1 MRVKNIDYP
10 ISQVASNAQQA
21 LQEFQQA
28 DCVVSTSVAAHSQP
42 WNSGLPPPP
51 QNSLKVNF
59 DRAIFKNINK
69 VGIGVVRSCA
79 LPIHPTTNWWR
90 MRGHTFF
97 IAFDRRPSPLVLER
111 IVKSLTIPPSQCDSN
126 DLNLWPGSDT
136 ICRTVCFTD
145 PSNDQLVKDE
155 GAHIFYS
162 ICSQTKSIDIGAYCE
177 IPYRCGDSRQSRS
190 GHSFFTKANPSTL

>member
-111 IVKSLTIPPSQCDSN
+111 IVKSLTMRLQRLEPMTR
-126 DLNLWPGSDT
+126 LWYHLSDRVLYRSIQWPIGERWGST
-136 ICRTVCFTD
+136 H
-145 PSNDQLVKDE
+145 L
-155 GAHIFYS
+155 
-162 ICSQTKSIDIGAYCE
+162 
-177 IPYRCGDSRQSRS
+177 
-190 GHSFFTKANPSTL
+190 L